1 MGLST
6 AALAY
11 MLLKRFGISEDEL
24 QLVKATF
31 SSFPCECIKKQLKA
45 IYSNTSLEKGLLS
58 VKVKPILET
67 KENNG
72 SNKLIITEIED
83 KTIFIVVVKEGIEVK
98 KIRMQNVHGSEG
110 SINNEEK

>member
-1 MGLST
+1 M
-6 AALAY
+6 
-11 MLLKRFGISEDEL
+11 
-24 QLVKATF
+24 
-31 SSFPCECIKKQLKA
+31 
-45 IYSNTSLEKGLLS
+45 
-58 VKVKPILET
+58 KVEPILET

-83 KTIFIVVVKEGIEVK
+83 KTIFIVVVKEGTEVK